1 MRNCPLTVL
10 PHSTQPAGLALLL
23 STHTQAVE
31 IFCSFYN
38 IPTISGDNN
47 DNSEATLF
55 SISVLVAEKGT
66 KDQNVLCSVCCCKS
80 EYYVYL
86 LYTNLVVATFYFQ

>member
-1 MRNCPLTVL
+1 MRK
-10 PHSTQPAGLALLL
+10 
-23 STHTQAVE
+23 
-31 IFCSFYN
+31 SFVIEQINVVFTYITN
-38 IPTISGDNN
+38 NN

-55 SISVLVAEKGT
+55 SISVLVAEKDT

-86 LYTNLVVATFYFQ
+86 LYTNLVAATFYSQ